1 MSQVK
6 FSGPYSQDSGSKCRK
21 FQVPGTQFKVLG
33 AKVPGLRVPGSRF
46 SGSQGSRSHGP
57 WYRFSGP
64 DFRLCHSA
72 EQLETGDFCFDNQF
86 LLKRS
91 VVLLLSEQLSF
102 LCVIGLSSIVYKY
115 LQQMHDLESN
125 K

>member
-86 LLKRS
+86 LLKT
-91 VVLLLSEQLSF
+91 VGGF
-102 LCVIGLSSIVYKY
+102 IVIRAIIFSMCNWSIVHS
-115 LQQMHDLESN
+115 LQISPAN
-125 K
+125 ARS